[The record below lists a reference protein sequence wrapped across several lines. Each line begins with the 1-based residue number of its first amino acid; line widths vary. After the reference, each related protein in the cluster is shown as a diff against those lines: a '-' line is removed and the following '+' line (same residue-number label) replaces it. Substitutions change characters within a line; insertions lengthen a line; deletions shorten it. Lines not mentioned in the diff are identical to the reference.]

1 MRRAWAAFTVLVL
14 AAACRGRS
22 EAPPARAD
30 VARPGTPASSST
42 PAVVARDAAGESTP
56 VAVDGGTLQ
65 RRLLGEP
72 TSLNAVLQTSL
83 PEAQVLQYV
92 QRNLFDFDAALH
104 LVPGLAASMQVS
116 PDGREY
122 VITLRPEAVWE
133 DGKPVTADDAVFTIR
148 KIADPGIPAPVFQS
162 LYDGLERVEALDS
175 RRFRTVFR
183 EAYAFREMAFVMP
196 VLPAHRFEGRD
207 FRKAPDNRAPLSSG
221 PYRVAAWKSGE
232 SVELA
237 RNPAYWGPR
246 GHFDRIVLRIV
257 PDNTTAYRMLLAGDL
272 DEDQMDATLKARA
285 ESEPRFSD
293 CCRLVEFYTL
303 DWSYVALNNR
313 SPFFEDARVRRALTM
328 LSDRAAAA
336 RDLYRGSA
344 RVISGP
350 WAPDSPAYD
359 ASLPPL
365 PFDPAAAKALLA
377 EAGWRDSDGDGTLD
391 RDGRKFAF
399 DLTVPA
405 GFETGRQVSEMLAA
419 ELAHAG
425 VTARVRTLEWAA
437 FIERVDAGEFEAASL
452 AWSAVD
458 PNPDP
463 YPYWH
468 SSQCPPHGLN
478 NGCYRNPEADRLM
491 EEARREL
498 DPSKRTA
505 LFHRLQ
511 RIFRDDAPAIFLVNS
526 TQKFGFD
533 RAVRGVTTS
542 PLGLSGIWPGP
553 VGWFM
558 EPIPR
563 ASTSV
568 KRPAA

>member
-22 EAPPARAD
+22 EAPSARAD
-30 VARPGTPASSST
+30 VARSGSPPSSST
-42 PAVVARDAAGESTP
+42 PALAALDAASEGTP

-92 QRNLFDFDAALH
+92 QRNLFDFDAALG

-122 VITLRPEAVWE
+122 VVTLRPEAVWE

-246 GHFDRIVLRIV
+246 GHFDRIVLRIA

-272 DEDQMDATLKARA
+272 DEDQMDAMA
-285 ESEPRFSD
+285 
-293 CCRLVEFYTL
+293 
-303 DWSYVALNNR
+303 
-313 SPFFEDARVRRALTM
+313 ARVRAHPEKMKSR
-328 LSDRAAAA
+328 
-336 RDLYRGSA
+336 
-344 RVISGP
+344 
-350 WAPDSPAYD
+350 
-359 ASLPPL
+359 
-365 PFDPAAAKALLA
+365 KALVEHPFGTIKRTLGYTYFLVKGLEMVRA
-377 EAGWRDSDGDGTLD
+377 EWSLITLCYNLK
-391 RDGRKFAF
+391 RV
-399 DLTVPA
+399 LNLVS
-405 GFETGRQVSEMLAA
+405 FEELLAA
-419 ELAHAG
+419 VKES
-425 VTARVRTLEWAA
+425 AA
-437 FIERVDAGEFEAASL
+437 
-452 AWSAVD
+452 
-458 PNPDP
+458 
-463 YPYWH
+463 
-468 SSQCPPHGLN
+468 Q
-478 NGCYRNPEADRLM
+478 
-491 EEARREL
+491 
-498 DPSKRTA
+498 
-505 LFHRLQ
+505 
-511 RIFRDDAPAIFLVNS
+511 PA
-526 TQKFGFD
+526 
-533 RAVRGVTTS
+533 
-542 PLGLSGIWPGP
+542 
-553 VGWFM
+553 
-558 EPIPR
+558 
-563 ASTSV
+563 
-568 KRPAA
+568 